1 MGLMD
6 RMVEWLVAE
15 PRKQQAILEQRA
27 AAGSAVIPW
36 YVGKPQYLPRNV
48 ETYDHDAYR
57 KVALIFRA
65 VQYIADSAATAP
77 LRAYIEQDGEL
88 AELKDHPIRQLFTRP
103 NPGMGEA
110 NFLSFVT
117 MVMAV
122 SGFVV
127 IEKERDRVGN
137 VIGLWPLRSDW
148 IRPIPRQQAQPDWE
162 YRIPGEQYPRILDA
176 DDVIP
181 ITYADTPDRSYTG
194 IGPLEILIRE
204 TSVVNSLTDFLK
216 VFMDRGALPLYAIIP
231 QDEGPAAA
239 QWKKQE
245 TKDAFMAAW
254 RNRYGGMRNAA
265 EPLPMVGVK
274 DVKRIG
280 LDFNELAYRD
290 LNDLQDAH
298 IATAFG
304 IPPILLGAQVGLDK
318 ATYSNYEQARRSFYE
333 DTMTPLWARLDD
345 AFSRHLLNDRDF
357 VSDIELRFDTSSVP
371 ALRDDET
378 AAVDRAV
385 KLFTAGIISRHPSQR
400 IAGVDVH
407 GPDVFLQSFG
417 MIEVPAT
424 ATEARPQPTPTA
436 TVGPVDDDEDSTPA
450 LDDGEGE
457 RSLPRL
463 SSVVG
468 DPEAL
473 RVLDEGDVV
482 RYMTARFIE
491 RDGRT
496 YVNERAMTPE
506 QRQTAQDIAAKN
518 KQQIVRLAGMA
529 EPVVQRFFREQRDR
543 IVDVALRGGD
553 HIIETRAV
561 EDIDWDE
568 EDRLLREALRPWWES
583 VSEVAFADIAA
594 ITGADTMW
602 SISNPHLA
610 DLFDI
615 LGYRVRDIN
624 ETTRQ
629 AIETIVRESL
639 IDGTTIPDLADALRD
654 AVEETYAGRATT
666 IARTESQV
674 AYSLSSQRAY
684 EASGVV
690 SRVMMHDGVDCE
702 SGPGSDGLRCPDRQ
716 GMVVQVADMARHSQG
731 THPNCQLAFSPI
743 LDTPLGE
750 V

>member
-1 MGLMD
+1 
-6 RMVEWLVAE
+6 
-15 PRKQQAILEQRA
+15 
-27 AAGSAVIPW
+27 S
-36 YVGKPQYLPRNV
+36 
-48 ETYDHDAYR
+48 
-57 KVALIFRA
+57 
-65 VQYIADSAATAP
+65 
-77 LRAYIEQDGEL
+77 
-88 AELKDHPIRQLFTRP
+88 
-103 NPGMGEA
+103 
-110 NFLSFVT
+110 
-117 MVMAV
+117 
-122 SGFVV
+122 
-127 IEKERDRVGN
+127 GN

-162 YRIPGEQYPRILDA
+162 YRIPGEQYPRILNA
-176 DDVIP
+176 DDVIL

-417 MIEVPAT
+417 MVEIPAT
-424 ATEARPQPTPTA
+424 NTEPTQKPTA
-436 TVGPVDDDEDSTPA
+436 TVGPVDDTDEDTPA

-457 RSLPRL
+457 RSRALPE
-463 SSVVG
+463 
-468 DPEAL
+468 P
-473 RVLDEGDVV
+473 
-482 RYMTARFIE
+482 RFIT

-496 YVNERAMTPE
+496 YVNERALTPE
-506 QRQTAQDIAAKN
+506 QRQAAQDIAAKN
-518 KQQIVRLAGMA
+518 KQQIVRLAGLA

-553 HIIETRAV
+553 HIIETRAI
-561 EDIDWDE
+561 EQIDWDE
-568 EDRLLREALRPWWES
+568 EDRLLREALRPWLES
-583 VSEVAFADIAA
+583 VSEIAFADIAA

-629 AIETIVRESL
+629 AVETIVRESL
-639 IDGTTIPDLADALRD
+639 IDGTTIPDLADALRG
-654 AVEETYAGRATT
+654 AIEETYAGRAEA

-674 AYSLSSQRAY
+674 AYNSASQAAY
-684 EASGVV
+684 RASGVV
-690 SRVMMHDGVDCE
+690 SRVQMHDGMECE
-702 SGPGSDGLRCPDRQ
+702 SGPGSDGLTCPQR
-716 GMVVQVADMARHSQG
+716 
-731 THPNCQLAFSPI
+731 
-743 LDTPLGE
+743 
-750 V
+750 

>member
-15 PRKQQAILEQRA
+15 PRKQQTILEQRA

-36 YVGKPQYLPRNV
+36 TAGKPQWLPR
-48 ETYDHDAYR
+48 EISTYDAEAYR

-65 VQYIADSAATAP
+65 VQYVADAAATAP
-77 LRAYIEQDGEL
+77 LKAYVDVNGEQQEL
-88 AELKDHPIRQLFTRP
+88 DDHPVRDLFTRP
-103 NPGMGEA
+103 NGSMGEA
-110 NFLSFVT
+110 RFFSFVT
-117 MVMAV
+117 MVATV
-122 SGFVV
+122 AGFCV
-127 IEKERDRVGN
+127 IEKERDRYGN
-137 VIGLWPLRSDW
+137 IIALWPLRSDW
-148 IRPIPRQQAQPDWE
+148 IRPIPRQQRAPDWE
-162 YRIPGEQYPRILDA
+162 YKIPGEQAPRILRA

-181 ITYADTPDRSYTG
+181 VTYADTPAGDYTG
-194 IGPLEILIRE
+194 IGPLEILLRE

-216 VFMDRGALPLYAIIP
+216 TFMDRGALPLYAIIP

-254 RNRYGGMRNAA
+254 RNRYGGIRNMAD
-265 EPLPMVGVK
+265 PLPMVGVK

-290 LNDLQDAH
+290 LTDLQDAR
-298 IATAFG
+298 IAQAFG
-304 IPPILLGAQVGLDK
+304 IPPILLGAQVGLEQ
-318 ATYSNYEQARRSFYE
+318 ATYSNYQQARRSFYE
-333 DTMTPLWARLDD
+333 DTMVPWWARLDD
-345 AFSRHLLNDRDF
+345 AFTRHLLNDRDF
-357 VSDIELRFDTSSVP
+357 VSDISFQFDTSGVP

-378 AAVDRAV
+378 AAVERAV
-385 KLFTAGIISRHPSQR
+385 KLFTAGIISRHPAQR
-400 IAGVDVH
+400 IAGSDTH
-407 GPDVFLQSFG
+407 GPDVFLQNFG
-417 MIEVPAT
+417 QVEIPAT
-424 ATEARPQPTPTA
+424 QTAPTQKPTA
-436 TVGPVDDDEDSTPA
+436 TVTTVDDTDEDTPA

-457 RSLPRL
+457 RSLIYPDL
-463 SSVVG
+463 SVM
-468 DPEAL
+468 DMLEAH
-473 RVLDEGDVV
+473 RQGFV
-482 RYMTARFIE
+482 F

-496 YVNERAMTPE
+496 YVNERALTPE
-506 QRQTAQDIAAKN
+506 QRQAAQDIATHN
-518 KQQIVRLAGMA
+518 KQQIVRLAGLA

-543 IVDVALRGGD
+543 VVDVALRGGD
-553 HIIETRAV
+553 HIIETRAI
-561 EDIDWDE
+561 EQIDWDE

-639 IDGTTIPDLADALRD
+639 IEGTTIPDLADALRD
-654 AVEETYAGRATT
+654 VVEETYAGRATS
-666 IARTESQV
+666 IARTESQI
-674 AYSLSSQRAY
+674 AYNGASQAAY
-684 EASGVV
+684 RASGVV
-690 SRVMMHDGVDCE
+690 SRVRMHDGVDCE
-702 SGPGSDGLRCPDRQ
+702 SGPGSDGLTCPQRN
-716 GMVVQVADMARHSQG
+716 GLVVNVADMQRHISAEHPRG
-731 THPNCQLAFSPI
+731 TLAFSPI

-750 V
+750 VYP

>member
-1 MGLMD
+1 
-6 RMVEWLVAE
+6 
-15 PRKQQAILEQRA
+15 
-27 AAGSAVIPW
+27 
-36 YVGKPQYLPRNV
+36 
-48 ETYDHDAYR
+48 
-57 KVALIFRA
+57 
-65 VQYIADSAATAP
+65 
-77 LRAYIEQDGEL
+77 
-88 AELKDHPIRQLFTRP
+88 
-103 NPGMGEA
+103 
-110 NFLSFVT
+110 
-117 MVMAV
+117 
-122 SGFVV
+122 
-127 IEKERDRVGN
+127 
-137 VIGLWPLRSDW
+137 
-148 IRPIPRQQAQPDWE
+148 AQPDWE

-602 SISNPHLA
+602 
-610 DLFDI
+610 
-615 LGYRVRDIN
+615 
-624 ETTRQ
+624 
-629 AIETIVRESL
+629 
-639 IDGTTIPDLADALRD
+639 
-654 AVEETYAGRATT
+654 
-666 IARTESQV
+666 
-674 AYSLSSQRAY
+674 
-684 EASGVV
+684 
-690 SRVMMHDGVDCE
+690 
-702 SGPGSDGLRCPDRQ
+702 
-716 GMVVQVADMARHSQG
+716 
-731 THPNCQLAFSPI
+731 
-743 LDTPLGE
+743 
-750 V
+750 

>member
-1 MGLMD
+1 MGVLN
-6 RMVEWLVAE
+6 RLAE
-15 PRKQQAILEQRA
+15 FIASDPRKQQAMLEQRA
-27 AAGSAVIPW
+27 SAGSAIIPW
-36 YVGKPQYLPRNV
+36 QAGKAQWLPR
-48 ETYDHDAYR
+48 EISTYDAEAYR

-65 VQYIADSAATAP
+65 VQYVADAAATAP
-77 LRAYIEQDGEL
+77 LKAYVEVDGEQQPL
-88 AELKDHPIRQLFTRP
+88 DEHPVRDLFARP
-103 NPGMGEA
+103 NGSMGEA
-110 NFLSFVT
+110 RFFSFVT
-117 MVMAV
+117 MVAAV
-122 SGFVV
+122 AGFCV
-127 IEKERDRVGN
+127 IEKERDRYGN
-137 VIGLWPLRSDW
+137 VIALWPLRSDW
-148 IRPIPRQQAQPDWE
+148 IRPIPRQQRAPDWE
-162 YRIPGEQYPRILDA
+162 YKIPGEQAPRILRA

-181 ITYADTPDRSYTG
+181 VTYADTPTGDYTG
-194 IGPLEILIRE
+194 IGPLEILLRE

-216 VFMDRGALPLYAIIP
+216 TFMDRGALPLYAIIP

-254 RNRYGGMRNAA
+254 RNRYGGIRNMA
-265 EPLPMVGVK
+265 EPLPLVGVK

-290 LNDLQDAH
+290 LNDLQDAR
-298 IATAFG
+298 IAQAFG
-304 IPPILLGAQVGLDK
+304 IPPILLGAQVGLEQ

-333 DTMTPLWARLDD
+333 DTMVPWWARLDD
-345 AFSRHLLNDRDF
+345 AFTRHLLNDRDF
-357 VSDIELRFDTSSVP
+357 VSDISFQFDTSSVP

-407 GPDVFLQSFG
+407 GPDVFLQNFG
-417 MIEVPAT
+417 QVEVPAT
-424 ATEARPQPTPTA
+424 NTEPTPRPTA
-436 TVGPVDDDEDSTPA
+436 TVGPVDDTDEDTPA

-457 RSLPRL
+457 RMQAIAS
-463 SSVVG
+463 G
-468 DPEAL
+468 MEAAIKQA
-473 RVLDEGDVV
+473 RE
-482 RYMTARFIE
+482 RFIT

-496 YVNERAMTPE
+496 YVNERALTPE
-506 QRQTAQDIAAKN
+506 QWQAAQDIAAKN

-543 IVDVALRGGD
+543 IVDVALRGGN

-561 EDIDWDE
+561 ENIDWDE

-594 ITGADTMW
+594 VTGADTMW

-639 IDGTTIPDLADALRD
+639 IGGTTIPDLADALRD
-654 AVEETYAGRATT
+654 VVEETYAGRAEA

-674 AYSLSSQRAY
+674 AYNGASQAAY

-690 SRVMMHDGVDCE
+690 SRVQMHDGVDCE
-702 SGPGSDGLRCPDRQ
+702 SGPGSDGLTCPQRN
-716 GMVVQVADMARHSQG
+716 GLVVNVADMQRHISAEHPRG
-731 THPNCQLAFSPI
+731 TLAFSPI
-743 LDTPLGE
+743 LDTELGE
-750 V
+750 I